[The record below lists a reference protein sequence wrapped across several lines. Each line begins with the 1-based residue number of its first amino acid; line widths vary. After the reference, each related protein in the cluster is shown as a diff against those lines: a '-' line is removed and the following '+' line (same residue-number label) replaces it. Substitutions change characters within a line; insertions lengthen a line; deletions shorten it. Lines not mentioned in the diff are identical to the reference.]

1 MQLADKLRVLVLI
14 GLLALLGC
22 VAEEPEYYGPYKLEK
37 MSKAERADCLL
48 KGGEIYVGGIL
59 PTELCH
65 LPTPDAGK
73 ACSRASDCE
82 GYCQSATRTCSKFYM
97 GSGAYDLLDEDGS
110 ATTIF
115 YD

>member
-1 MQLADKLRVLVLI
+1 MKLSNKLPALTLI
-14 GLLALLGC
+14 ALFALLGC
-22 VAEEPEYYGPYKLEK
+22 VAEPPEYYGPYKLEK
-37 MSKAERADCLL
+37 MSTAERADCLRQ
-48 KGGEIYVGGIL
+48 GGQLYVGGIF
-59 PTELCH
+59 PTELCD

-73 ACSRASDCE
+73 ACSRASDCQ
-82 GYCQSATRTCSKFYM
+82 GYCRSATRTCSQYFM